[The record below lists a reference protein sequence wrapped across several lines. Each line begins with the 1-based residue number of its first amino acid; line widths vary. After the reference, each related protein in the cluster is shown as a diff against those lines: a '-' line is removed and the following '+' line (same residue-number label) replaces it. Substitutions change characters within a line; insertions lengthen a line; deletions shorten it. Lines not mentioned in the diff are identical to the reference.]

1 MVPCIPAAPSM
12 RNGEC
17 ESVSQSSSGTPD
29 SETSTC
35 RSFPDVP
42 GTPVLTGYQE
52 HQFRNVVESM
62 EMLINSEKN
71 AQNQVQSL
79 LHSVEIFVLA
89 SANSPSSL

>member
-1 MVPCIPAAPSM
+1 MQLHKL
-12 RNGEC
+12 RNREGEPF
-17 ESVSQSSSGTPD
+17 VSELSPKTSRETSA
-29 SETSTC
+29 SETSMS

-42 GTPVLTGYQE
+42 GTSRLTGYQE

-71 AQNQVQSL
+71 AQNQVQSI

-89 SANSPSSL
+89 SVNSPSSL